1 MADDPLR
8 DLIMEQSSEGFW
20 SELRRRQDTLYKE
33 AHAYAHHGAL
43 WAPHDAISVFP
54 IVRRAVFESA
64 LRSAAQN
71 HGLKAYDLFHDGD
84 NYSYVLVKKK
94 KLVITCHHVSSPDSF
109 VRPAK
114 SRKQNAAINEWLD
127 YFTPRELLLKPLP
140 ELRKSGKINLYI
152 LHGQQPTDAE
162 KKKYTSFLRIAIPN
176 AELTDYQRNYDVQ
189 ELLNLYAQLDEHR
202 DVPGLR
208 VADRALPRIKKDG
221 EK

>member
-1 MADDPLR
+1 MTDDPLR
-8 DLIMEQSSEGFW
+8 DLIMEQSPEGFW
-20 SELRRRQDTLYKE
+20 SELKRRQDALYRE

-43 WAPHDAISVFP
+43 WEAHDALAVFP

-64 LRSAAQN
+64 LRSAARS
-71 HGLKAYDLFHDGD
+71 HGLKPYDLFHDGD

-127 YFTPRELLLKPLP
+127 YFTPRELLLGPLP

-152 LHGQQPTDAE
+152 LHGQQPANAE
-162 KKKYTSFLRIAIPN
+162 KTKYTSFLRIAIPN
-176 AELTDYQRNYDVQ
+176 SELTEYQRTYDVQ
-189 ELLNLYAQLDEHR
+189 ALLNLYAQR
-202 DVPGLR
+202 DQDKNVPGLQI
-208 VADRALPRIKKDG
+208 ADRALPRIKKDG